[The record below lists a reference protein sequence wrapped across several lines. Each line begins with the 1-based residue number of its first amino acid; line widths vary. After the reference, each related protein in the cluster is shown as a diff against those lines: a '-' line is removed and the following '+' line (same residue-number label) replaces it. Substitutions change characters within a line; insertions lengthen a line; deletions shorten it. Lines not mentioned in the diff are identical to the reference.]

1 MNIEEIREYAL
12 SLPNASEDMPF
23 GPDALA
29 LRIGGKIFCL
39 MELSGHWQF
48 YNLKADPD
56 FSVELRDRYSCIRP
70 GFHMNKRHWISVDFN
85 SDIPLAIEKEIIRH
99 AYHQT
104 AKGLTKKKRAEL
116 GMD

>member
-12 SLPNASEDMPF
+12 SLPHVTEDMPF

-39 MELSGHWQF
+39 FDLSGHWRF
-48 YNLKADPD
+48 YNLKVDPD
-56 FSVELRDRYSCIRP
+56 FSVELQDRYGCIRP
-70 GFHMNKRHWISVDFN
+70 GFHMNKRHWISVDLN
-85 SDIPLAIEKEIIRH
+85 SNIPLTIEKDIIRH

-104 AKGLTKKKRAEL
+104 AKGLSKKRRGEL
-116 GMD
+116 GLS